1 MVKSAA
7 SKQTQQV
14 VYNKG
19 DLVFAKMKGYPYWP
33 ARIELLPHE
42 IKSKDKYNILFYGT
56 HQTIDLRSE
65 SLLPYNEEN
74 KKTHG
79 QEKKLKSFNKA
90 LWEIEHDPELTG
102 LTETAESNSGENEKE
117 SDNEENDAES
127 KTASSIKSSEN
138 NQNSD
143 NELSPDE
150 DELKKSAK
158 SSRKTAFSE
167 PLRRSLRKSNRTASE
182 DAELSETATKS
193 AKVKEK
199 PKTTKSKEAQSEEAS
214 NESFNCDDKKTCDT
228 RSASSQIKQ
237 F

>member
-1 MVKSAA
+1 M
-7 SKQTQQV
+7 
-14 VYNKG
+14 
-19 DLVFAKMKGYPYWP
+19 
-33 ARIELLPHE
+33 
-42 IKSKDKYNILFYGT
+42 
-56 HQTIDLRSE
+56 RSE

-102 LTETAESNSGENEKE
+102 STETADSNSAENEKE

-150 DELKKSAK
+150 DEHKKSAK
-158 SSRKTAFSE
+158 SSRKSAFSE
-167 PLRRSLRKSNRTASE
+167 PLRR
-182 DAELSETATKS
+182 
-193 AKVKEK
+193 V
-199 PKTTKSKEAQSEEAS
+199 
-214 NESFNCDDKKTCDT
+214 CD
-228 RSASSQIKQ
+228 
-237 F
+237 